1 MPPARRVQRARWES
15 PAALKDSAQF
25 IFYPGMV
32 PAEVSM
38 HDKTQH
44 NIRPASV
51 ADADKPCDPHADH
64 GEAKPET
71 PGQLLFEIFCAV
83 IFLGMIGLVFYNAF
97 LRYVF
102 SSSYPPSEEWAR
114 FLFIYITFFGAIEA
128 FYRKK
133 HIAVDMFVD
142 LLHGAAR
149 KHVDIIATLLG
160 MAAMGLLLYGGVI
173 NVLQTLD
180 TYSVATNVNMALI
193 NGTLP
198 IMAAAALIMQAR
210 DLVALIRRPASSFT
224 KA

>member
-1 MPPARRVQRARWES
+1 
-15 PAALKDSAQF
+15 
-25 IFYPGMV
+25 
-32 PAEVSM
+32 M
-38 HDKTQH
+38 HDETQQ
-44 NIRPASV
+44 NLPSAS
-51 ADADKPCDPHADH
+51 APDADKPCDPHADH
-64 GEAKPET
+64 RKAQSESLGR
-71 PGQLLFEIFCAV
+71 LLFEIFCAV

-128 FYRKK
+128 FYHKK

-142 LLHGAAR
+142 LLHGAPR
-149 KHVDIIATLLG
+149 KYVDIAATLLG
-160 MAAMGLLLYGGVI
+160 MVAMGLLLYGGVI
-173 NVLQTLD
+173 NVLQTVD

-198 IMAAAALIMQAR
+198 IMAFAALIMQVR